1 MRVSSE
7 HTRWSLILAVGLLL
21 LGAVIVVP
29 MATAQQQTPS
39 PTPSPA
45 PTDIPETIP
54 RYSLLEFTV
63 GVPGTYE
70 NPYDPAQ
77 IDVQATFRSPKGE
90 TIPVPAFYLRPYALN
105 CLEDECD
112 TTTLAPSG
120 APEWR
125 VRFTPTQ
132 IGRWTFEVE
141 ARTASGATPL
151 RAGEFRVIESDA
163 AGFVHTGSN
172 PRYFAFDDGTAYF
185 PVGEN
190 LAWALDN
197 QGGLDAY
204 TRWLDELSAAG
215 ANYARLNLDVPWF
228 ISLDSPGPPGDYDA
242 AQAAAWRMDTI
253 LELAAQR
260 DIYLELV
267 LIWHQGFTTEP
278 LPSGTARPDAS
289 ISWANNPYNAANGG
303 ALSGPSAL
311 FFDATARDL
320 LRQRLRYIV
329 ARWGYSPNV
338 FAWEVSDALDAISGY
353 SASRAQPWLQD
364 MTGYLRQ
371 IDPYRHLITTGLRQ
385 PDLALWQ
392 LPGIDF
398 AAVQFYQ
405 QRPDVD
411 TDDIVTESLGVLRD
425 VVGGLNK
432 PALLTEFS
440 LNPSYAPIDDDP
452 GGVHLKNMLWSAALS
467 GSAGG
472 GVTWWWDSY
481 VDAENLYEDF
491 RPLAQFSHG
500 IPWGSP
506 DLQPVEVGLAA
517 DTPVTYSALR
527 IDDFN
532 HDPGSESPPNTIYR
546 VTADGPV
553 PATGQMSSFLYGRA
567 TPERSR
573 PQTFTITPPVDT
585 ELRLHVSSV
594 SPDAPA
600 MLTLAVDGFE
610 VARVDFSPASADILV
625 TVPLSA
631 GEHTVVLDNLGDDW
645 LELGYIEIAEYR
657 APVRTLALADR
668 TLGIAVAWAQHR
680 GYTWQNVGQ
689 DQVLEP
695 LSFRL
700 AVPAMPPGLYRV
712 TYWDTATGA
721 VIGEESV
728 TLPEG
733 TDGTLMINLLP
744 ITSQLAVRA
753 IRVAGPEEN
762 APARTPQI
770 ATRTPEVSLTP
781 SPTETA
787 TPTTTLTPSIT
798 PTSTDTDTPTNTPE
812 PTDTATNTATPSDTP
827 SPTVTDSPEPTNT
840 PSVTPSPANTDTP
853 APTSTATLTRTP
865 IPTRTPSSVPTTI
878 PSTRIVPPVS

>member
-29 MATAQQQTPS
+29 MVTAQQPTPS
-39 PTPSPA
+39 PTPSLA
-45 PTDIPETIP
+45 PEDIPETIP
-54 RYSLLEFTV
+54 HYRLLEFSV
-63 GVPGTYE
+63 SVPGTYE

-77 IDVQATFRSPKGE
+77 IDVQATFHSPKGE
-90 TIPVPAFYLRPYALN
+90 TIPVPAFYLRPYDLN
-105 CLEDECD
+105 CFGDDCD
-112 TTTLAPSG
+112 TTALAPAG
-120 APEWR
+120 APGWR

-151 RAGEFRVIESDA
+151 REGEFRVVESDA
-163 AGFVHTGSN
+163 PGFVHMGSN
-172 PRYFAFDDGTAYF
+172 PRYFAFDDGAAYF

-190 LAWALDN
+190 LAWALDDE
-197 QGGLDAY
+197 GGLDAY
-204 TRWLDELSAAG
+204 THWLDELSAAG

-253 LELAAQR
+253 LELAAER
-260 DIYLELV
+260 GIYLELV

-289 ISWANNPYNAANGG
+289 ISWANNPYSTANGG
-303 ALSGPSAL
+303 ALSGPSAI

-338 FAWEVSDALDAISGY
+338 FAWEVTDALDAVSGY
-353 SASRAQPWLQD
+353 TPSRAQPWLQD

-371 IDPYRHLITTGLRQ
+371 IDPYRHLITVGLRQ
-385 PDLALWQ
+385 PDLTLWQ

-405 QRPDVD
+405 DRPDAD
-411 TDDIVTESLGVLRD
+411 TGDIVSESLGVLRD
-425 VVGGLNK
+425 VLGGLRK
-432 PALLTEFS
+432 PVLLTEFS

-467 GSAGG
+467 GAAGG

-491 RPLAQFSHG
+491 RPLAQFSQG

-506 DLQPVEVGLAA
+506 DLQPVEVGLSA
-517 DTPVTYSALR
+517 DTPVTYTPLR

-532 HDPGSESPPNTIYR
+532 RAPGSESPLNTIYR
-546 VTADGPV
+546 LTADGPV
-553 PATGQMSSFLYGRA
+553 PATNQMSGFLYGSA
-567 TPERSR
+567 TPERSH
-573 PQTFTITPPVDT
+573 PQTLTITPPVET

-600 MLTLAVDGFE
+600 MLTIAVDGFE

-631 GEHTVVLDNLGDDW
+631 GEHTVVLDNLGADW
-645 LELGYIEIAEYR
+645 LELGYIEIADYR
-657 APVRTLALADR
+657 APVRALALADR
-668 TLGIAVAWAQHR
+668 TLGVAVAWAQHR
-680 GYTWQNVGQ
+680 DYTWQNAGQ
-689 DQVLEP
+689 GQTLEP

-700 AVPAMPPGLYRV
+700 AVPGMPPGLYRV

-721 VIGEESV
+721 VTGEESI

-733 TDGTLMINLLP
+733 SDGTLALNLLP
-744 ITSQLAVRA
+744 ITSQMAVRA
-753 IRVAGPEEN
+753 FRIAGPEEN
-762 APARTPQI
+762 PTAGVTQI
-770 ATRTPEVSLTP
+770 VTRTPEVSLTP

-798 PTSTDTDTPTNTPE
+798 PTPTDTDTPTNTPQ
-812 PTDTATNTATPSDTP
+812 PTGTATHTPTPSDTP
-827 SPTVTDSPEPTNT
+827 SPTATDTSEPTDT
-840 PSVTPSPANTDTP
+840 PSVTPSPLSTGTP
-853 APTSTATLTRTP
+853 APTRTATQTRTP
-865 IPTRTPSSVPTTI
+865 TPTRTPSPAPTMI
-878 PSTRIVPPVS
+878 PGTRVVPPVP